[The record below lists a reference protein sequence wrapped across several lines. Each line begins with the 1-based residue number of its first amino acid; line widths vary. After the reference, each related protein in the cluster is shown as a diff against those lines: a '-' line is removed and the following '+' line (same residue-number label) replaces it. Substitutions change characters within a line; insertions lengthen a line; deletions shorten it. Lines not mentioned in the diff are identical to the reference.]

1 MKIKNWI
8 VPLFLPF
15 LVGLCGSL
23 YADSL
28 AQQSFIEKRLNE
40 LYMIRMKEPV
50 RVKNELLE
58 FIAEYSQNTTDEQ
71 LATARIMLGYSYA
84 YLSKADSAK
93 VALDQAR
100 KLMAE
105 DFSLHTKFDFYT
117 SFGSFH
123 SLVKSYD
130 SATYYYNLATEIAN
144 IINKPYYYATVY
156 TNKGNLAEDMGRSKD
171 AFEYYL
177 KALQNFEASNETKSI
192 AVILNN
198 LGVIYQK
205 MGNFDHAFD
214 CFYRAIAINKSIDA
228 IYDMCMNYG
237 NLGILYKESGRLK
250 EAIATY
256 DTATKIAE
264 ENGFVLDI
272 ARNKLNKGNLFTI
285 VKDFKAAEKNFLE
298 SLKLCDENNIE
309 FGKMLNYNALSD
321 LYLKMGTL
329 GKAEIYAKKALEFSK
344 GFDEIEVLRESN
356 LKLSTIYEKKSLFES
371 ALMYRKAYEAANDSM
386 IARAHKNLIVE
397 LQARY
402 DSEKKELENVSLK
415 AENIVKEQAIRD
427 QKTINIII
435 SIAVVLLTLL
445 LIFAFRVSNK
455 LKKANQNLNV
465 LYQKIARQNTLLEE
479 TIKTKDKLFSIIGHD
494 LRSPFNSMLGFLQLI
509 IDEKEKLEPKELELI
524 LNQLYHKSNDT
535 YTLVENLLQ
544 WAMNQRGQIAF
555 KPNQHNLFDI
565 VDEELRFLHSRA
577 DKKQILL
584 INELPEN
591 ISAWCDH
598 DMMSTVFRNI
608 INNAI
613 KFTPIKGFVKITAEI
628 KSDYVFV
635 KISDNGVG
643 MDDEMIKRIQH
654 KNEFY
659 SAKGTENE
667 TGTGLG
673 LEIVKEFL
681 TSNKALFAISSIL
694 GEGTD
699 FVIRLNRK

>member
-1 MKIKNWI
+1 
-8 VPLFLPF
+8 
-15 LVGLCGSL
+15 
-23 YADSL
+23 
-28 AQQSFIEKRLNE
+28 
-40 LYMIRMKEPV
+40 MKEPV
-50 RVKNELLE
+50 RVKNELLD
-58 FIAEYSQNTTDEQ
+58 FIAEYAQNATDEQ

-93 VALDQAR
+93 VALNQAR
-100 KLMAE
+100 RLMAD
-105 DFSLHTKFDFYT
+105 DFSLQTKFDFYN
-117 SFGSFH
+117 SFGSYYN
-123 SLVKSYD
+123 LVKTYD
-130 SATYYYNLATEIAN
+130 SATYYFNLATDIAKK
-144 IINKPYYYATVY
+144 IDKPYYYATVFTY
-156 TNKGNLAEDMGRSKD
+156 KGNLAEDMGRLKD

-205 MGNFDHAFD
+205 MGNFEHAFD
-214 CFYRAIAINKSIDA
+214 CFYRAIVINKSIDA
-228 IYDMCMNYG
+228 VYDMCMNYG
-237 NLGILYKESGRLK
+237 NLGILYKESGRLQ

-272 ARNKLNKGNLFTI
+272 ARNKLNKGNLFVI
-285 VKDFKAAEKNFLE
+285 VKDYEAAEKNFLE
-298 SLKLCDENNIE
+298 SLKLCEENTIE
-309 FGKMLNYNALSD
+309 YGKMLNYNALSD

-329 GKAEIYAKKALEFSK
+329 DKAEIYAKKALEIAE
-344 GFDEIEVLRESN
+344 GFDETEVLRESN
-356 LKLSTIYEKKSLFES
+356 VKLSTIYEEKGLFES
-371 ALMYRKAYEAANDSM
+371 ALMYRKDYEAANDSM

-415 AENIVKEQAIRD
+415 AENLVKEQAIRD
-427 QKTINIII
+427 QKTINTII
-435 SIAVVLLTLL
+435 SIAVVMLTLL
-445 LIFAFRVSNK
+445 LIFVFRVSNK

-465 LYQKIARQNTLLEE
+465 LYQKIARQNALLEE

-494 LRSPFNSMLGFLQLI
+494 LKSPFNSMLGFLQLI
-509 IDEKEKLEPKELELI
+509 IDQKEKLEPEELELI
-524 LNQLYHKSNDT
+524 LNELYRKSNDA

-544 WAMNQRGQIAF
+544 WAMSQRGQIAF
-555 KPNQHNLFDI
+555 KPEQHNLFDI
-565 VDEELRFLHSRA
+565 VDKELCFLHSRA
-577 DKKQILL
+577 DKKEILL

-613 KFTPIKGFVKITAEI
+613 KFTPVKGFVKITAEI

-643 MDDEMIKRIQH
+643 MDGEMLKRIQH
-654 KNEFY
+654 KNAFY
-659 SAKGTENE
+659 SEKGTENE
-667 TGTGLG
+667 SGTGLG

-681 TSNKALFAISSIL
+681 TSNKALFTINSIL

-699 FVIRLNRK
+699 FMIRLNKK